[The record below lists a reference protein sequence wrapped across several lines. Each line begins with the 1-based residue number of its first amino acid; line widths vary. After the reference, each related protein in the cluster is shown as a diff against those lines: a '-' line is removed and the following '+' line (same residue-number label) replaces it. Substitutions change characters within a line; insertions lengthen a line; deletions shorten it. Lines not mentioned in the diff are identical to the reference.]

1 MQELRDGEQ
10 VISSPFAR
18 GFEME
23 RSVWRKAGENVVNVS
38 RDWWPGWISGGK
50 MKREDGANMEGMED
64 LNKRTWRNRL
74 EFINRTDKSSRSSA
88 IRAFIYLWRTI
99 RRGGARAAD
108 RKESRP
114 QITMAASNEGYFS
127 VQFVNLFD
135 RPSRTS
141 GLSIRGLSR
150 ITSTQE
156 ERG

>member
-1 MQELRDGEQ
+1 
-10 VISSPFAR
+10 
-18 GFEME
+18 
-23 RSVWRKAGENVVNVS
+23 
-38 RDWWPGWISGGK
+38 

-114 QITMAASNEGYFS
+114 QITVAASNEGYFS